1 METQTTMAMAAAE
14 LRGTGFVALVNRAFK
29 QPQQILEK
37 ENTIESVI
45 CYHFSTMSAVNHTW
59 KRETFRSILLHLYSE
74 GCYTLLKSPDFI
86 EVLANMSAF
95 GKMMVRSVDSW
106 KKESFVAEDQLRSFI
121 KHCFTN
127 YDVPQFMENA
137 FGGEN
142 KVHMLWYI
150 QLGRGDSVQKLS
162 GFPVEFTKR
171 MAHEFRNIKRA
182 LTIPRAIRMAQT
194 LGFGA
199 TNERAELIAW
209 SALSEGFDNEAF
221 RTELVKFFAIA
232 EGDIRLD
239 LFQITID
246 YLFYMKAENN
256 AFTMKGRTW
265 DVLYVQAL
273 GWHRDMLKKKAA
285 ESNNQWKPADVGNFC
300 MEEDE
305 ARFVI
310 TQLTSSE
317 ALYDEGEEMEHCV
330 ADYVYQCSVGES
342 AIFSLRKFTGSND
355 FYETLATI
363 EVLPSEK
370 EIVQAQAKYND
381 MISQEAHDVI
391 VKWAQQE
398 GIVFNLDSY
407 DAEPEPIPQ
416 PLPQVQQQVLVVQP
430 REQQRPVENYEPYKP
445 FNPYRGVNF
454 SIEGVETRYII
465 FFIIKMVLLMA
476 KCSQIY

>member
-37 ENTIESVI
+37 QNTIESVI

-59 KRETFRSILLHLYSE
+59 KRETFRSVLLHLYSE

-182 LTIPRAIRMAQT
+182 LTIPRAIRMAQA

-209 SALSEGFDNEAF
+209 SALSESFDSEAF
-221 RTELVKFFAIA
+221 RTELLKFFAVA

-246 YLFYMKAENN
+246 YLFYMKAENE
-256 AFTMKGRTW
+256 AFTMKGRIW
-265 DVLYVQAL
+265 DVLYIQAL

-285 ESNNQWKPADVGNFC
+285 ESNNQWKPADIGNFC

-342 AIFSLRKFTGSND
+342 AIFSLRKFTKGD
-355 FYETLATI
+355 EFYETLATI
-363 EVLPSEK
+363 EVLPNEK
-370 EIVQAQAKYND
+370 EVIQAKAKYND

-391 VKWAQQE
+391 VKWAKQE
-398 GIVFNLDSY
+398 GLSLQY
-407 DAEPEPIPQ
+407 DCYMPEPEPIPQ
-416 PLPQVQQQVLVVQP
+416 PLPRAQERVVQLP
-430 REQQRPVENYEPYKP
+430 QRQGQRYEPFQNAG
-445 FNPYRGVNF
+445 FNNQAEDRQIG
-454 SIEGVETRYII
+454 YII
-465 FFIIKMVLLMA
+465 IAIIKILWLVA
-476 KCSQIY
+476 KCSQMH

>member
-37 ENTIESVI
+37 ENTIESFI
-45 CYHFSTMSAVNHTW
+45 CYHFSTMSVVNHTW
-59 KRETFRSILLHLYSE
+59 KRETFRSVLLHLYSE

-106 KKESFVAEDQLRSFI
+106 EKESFVAEDQLRSFI

-171 MAHEFRNIKRA
+171 MAHEFRNIKKA
-182 LTIPRAIRMAQT
+182 LTIPRAIRMAQA
-194 LGFGA
+194 LGFDA

-209 SALSEGFDNEAF
+209 SALSESFDNEVF
-221 RTELVKFFAIA
+221 RKELVKFFAVA
-232 EGDIRLD
+232 EGDMRLD

-246 YLFYMKAENN
+246 YLFSMKAEND

-285 ESNNQWKPADVGNFC
+285 ESNNQWKPAAIGNFC
-300 MEEDE
+300 IEEDE
-305 ARFVI
+305 TRFVI

-342 AIFSLRKFTGSND
+342 AIFSLRKYTACDNI
-355 FYETLATI
+355 YETLATI
-363 EVLPSEK
+363 EVLPNEQ
-370 EIVQAQAKYND
+370 EIIQAQSKYNN

-398 GIVFNLDSY
+398 GLSLQY
-407 DAEPEPIPQ
+407 DCYMPEPV
-416 PLPQVQQQVLVVQP
+416 PLPRAQERVVQLP
-430 REQQRPVENYEPYKP
+430 QRQGQRYEPYQNAG
-445 FNPYRGVNF
+445 FNNQAGDRQIG
-454 SIEGVETRYII
+454 YII
-465 FFIIKMVLLMA
+465 IAIIKILWLVA
-476 KCSQIY
+476 KCSQMH